1 MLIDETL
8 CWTRSTFMRVCFNL
22 QNIRFCGFYSFHVA
36 RLQLLYLDCP
46 TQLFPGQLHTLH
58 DISFEILI
66 GCVWQIIGENSE
78 ILFVFTHV
86 NFVVCV
92 HPNQI
97 PLRKCKKPE
106 QSSGRQGELNC
117 HCEDPLEFVFKSGI
131 NISISYLSPI
141 YIFRGR

>member
-1 MLIDETL
+1 
-8 CWTRSTFMRVCFNL
+8 MRVCFNL
-22 QNIRFCGFYSFHVA
+22 QNTRFCRFYSFHVA

-58 DISFEILI
+58 DISFKILI

-92 HPNQI
+92 HPNQF
-97 PLRKCKKPE
+97 LCANVRNLNRAAVGRGSLTATVRTLLNLY
-106 QSSGRQGELNC
+106 SSQEYFNKLSVTN
-117 HCEDPLEFVFKSGI
+117 L
-131 NISISYLSPI
+131 YLSRSLIPSTTSL
-141 YIFRGR
+141 FS

>member
-1 MLIDETL
+1 
-8 CWTRSTFMRVCFNL
+8 MRVCFNL

-58 DISFEILI
+58 DISFKILI

-78 ILFVFTHV
+78 ILFVFMHV

-92 HPNQI
+92 HPNQFLCANVRNLNRAAVGRGSLTATVRT
-97 PLRKCKKPE
+97 PLNLY
-106 QSSGRQGELNC
+106 SSQEYFNKLSVTN
-117 HCEDPLEFVFKSGI
+117 L
-131 NISISYLSPI
+131 YLSRSLIPSTTSL
-141 YIFRGR
+141 FS